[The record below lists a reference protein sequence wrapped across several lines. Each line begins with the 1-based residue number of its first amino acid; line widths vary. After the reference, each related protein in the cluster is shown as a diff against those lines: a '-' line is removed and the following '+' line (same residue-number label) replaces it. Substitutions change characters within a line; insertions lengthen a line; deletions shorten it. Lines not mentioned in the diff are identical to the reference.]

1 MSQVAQS
8 TSPLSHT
15 PSKRAV
21 LLGALVAAV
30 AAVVLAFALAAG
42 SSGQPP
48 LASAQSQPA
57 LRADAGPD
65 ESVVAA
71 SIGSRHAAARPDES
85 RVAASIRPHAPYTSR
100 PDESRVAASIA
111 SR

>member
-1 MSQVAQS
+1 MSQLTQS
-8 TSPLSHT
+8 ASPPSQT
-15 PSKRAV
+15 PSARAV

-42 SSGQPP
+42 SSDQPSLVSVP
-48 LASAQSQPA
+48 SPPA

-71 SIGSRHAAARPDES
+71 SVGSRQAAARPDES
-85 RVAASIRPHAPYTSR
+85 RVAASIRPYVPDPSR

-111 SR
+111 AR